1 MSAACDERPEP
12 VQSAEHPSRTL
23 RGRATAGE
31 PRPRFDT
38 LTVPKASDVLA
49 AEVRERILSGEFTE
63 GTALPPE
70 RQLVEQ
76 TGLSRATVREAL
88 RILEVER
95 LLEIRPGRGGGAF
108 VHRPGRESLANTVRL
123 VIRGQRIRLED
134 LHETREAIEPA
145 CAALAARRR
154 TDADLAELDDAHT
167 DLVSAGED
175 IQRFLR
181 ANIRWHNAVARA
193 GENELLI
200 GFMSA
205 LSQSIHAATN
215 IEQFMDADIR
225 KLTARAHARI
235 TEAIRDRDSEAATRR
250 MTRHVCGFARAA
262 AEVDHRDGVELTDP
276 EN

>member
-1 MSAACDERPEP
+1 M
-12 VQSAEHPSRTL
+12 QSAEHPSRTA
-23 RGRATAGE
+23 RGRGAAGE

-49 AEVRERILSGEFTE
+49 GEVRERILSGEFTE

-167 DLVSAGED
+167 DLVAADED

-193 GENELLI
+193 
-200 GFMSA
+200 A
-205 LSQSIHAATN
+205 
-215 IEQFMDADIR
+215 
-225 KLTARAHARI
+225 
-235 TEAIRDRDSEAATRR
+235 
-250 MTRHVCGFARAA
+250 
-262 AEVDHRDGVELTDP
+262 
-276 EN
+276 